1 MFYILCYYSES
12 FLTKWLL
19 RRVKM
24 TQEELDALMS
34 GDVDLDAIDEVE
46 ESEKNV
52 ENEDQVAIDANEYG
66 RVEPTK
72 AWPPPPPNEDNRVVH
87 QLDDVTK
94 ESEEKANEILEE
106 VERLGDYFMNTEE
119 NLGALKEGIESN
131 IELFAKLVEK
141 FPSIQTFAEQKS
153 KNEELLTKI
162 DESLEMMMSGNDATM
177 DIMDKMQFQDIH
189 RQKIERVI
197 NVMRALSNYMNAL
210 FSGKIDD
217 EKRVSSATH
226 IHGDTTTE
234 DVVNEDDIEALLAQF
249 GNK

>member
-1 MFYILCYYSES
+1 
-12 FLTKWLL
+12 
-19 RRVKM
+19 M
-24 TQEELDALMS
+24 TQEELDALMN
-34 GDVDLDAIDEVE
+34 GDLDAMEAEEEASLEDESGE
-46 ESEKNV
+46 ELPVSE
-52 ENEDQVAIDANEYG
+52 NEYG
-66 RVEPTK
+66 KVEASK
-72 AWPPPPPNEDNRVVH
+72 SWPPPPPSDDNKVVH

-106 VERLGDYFMNTEE
+106 VEKLGDFFMNTEE
-119 NLGALKEGIESN
+119 NLNAVKEVVESN
-131 IELFAKLVEK
+131 IELFGKLLAK
-141 FPSIQTFAEQKS
+141 FPTVKTFAEQKS
-153 KNEELLTKI
+153 KNEEVLAKLE
-162 DESLEMMMSGNDATM
+162 ESIEMMMDGNDSTLE
-177 DIMDKMQFQDIH
+177 IMDKMQFQDIH

-210 FSGKIDD
+210 FAGKIDD

>member
-1 MFYILCYYSES
+1 MEK
-12 FLTKWLL
+12 T
-19 RRVKM
+19 M
-24 TQEELDALMS
+24 TQEELDALMN
-34 GDVDLDAIDEVE
+34 GDMDLDSLEEETSE
-46 ESEKNV
+46 ESAADEDTGDDLSTDENTDEK
-52 ENEDQVAIDANEYG
+52 EYG
-66 RVEPTK
+66 KVEASK
-72 AWPPPPPNEDNRVVH
+72 AWPPPPPNDDNKVVH

-106 VERLGDYFMNTEE
+106 VEKLGDYFMNTEE
-119 NLGALKEGIESN
+119 NLNSVKEVLNSN
-131 IELFAKLVEK
+131 IELFDKLIAK
-141 FPSIQTFAEQKS
+141 FPSVKTFAEQKE
-153 KNEELLTKI
+153 KNEEVVAKVE
-162 DESLEMMMSGNDATM
+162 ESLELMMGGNDATM

-210 FSGKIDD
+210 FSGKIEDN
-217 EKRVSSATH
+217 KRVSSATH

>member
-1 MFYILCYYSES
+1 
-12 FLTKWLL
+12 
-19 RRVKM
+19 M
-24 TQEELDALMS
+24 TQEELDALMN
-34 GDVDLDAIDEVE
+34 GDLDAMDDEVDE
-46 ESEKNV
+46 SVAEENETSLESENEEV
-52 ENEDQVAIDANEYG
+52 EKEEYG
-66 RVEPTK
+66 KVEATK
-72 AWPPPPPNEDNRVVH
+72 SWPPPPPSDDNKVVH

-106 VERLGDYFMNTEE
+106 VEKLGDAFMNTEE
-119 NLGALKEGIESN
+119 NLNAIKEVVESN
-131 IELFAKLVEK
+131 IELFEKLHGK
-141 FPSIQTFAEQKS
+141 FPTVETFAAQLE
-153 KNEELLTKI
+153 KNKEIIEKI
-162 DESLEMMMSGNDATM
+162 EDSINAMMDGNDATM

-210 FSGKIDD
+210 FAGKVDD
-217 EKRVSSATH
+217 AKRVSSATH

>member
-1 MFYILCYYSES
+1 
-12 FLTKWLL
+12 
-19 RRVKM
+19 M
-24 TQEELDALMS
+24 TQEELDALMN
-34 GDVDLDAIDEVE
+34 GDLDSMDVE
-46 ESEKNV
+46 EEATSQEEASAKTD
-52 ENEDQVAIDANEYG
+52 ENIKEDEYG
-66 RVEPTK
+66 RVEASK
-72 AWPPPPPNEDNRVVH
+72 SWPPPPPSDDNKVVH

-106 VERLGDYFMNTEE
+106 VEKLGEFFMNAEE
-119 NLGALKEGIESN
+119 SLAEVKSIIESN
-131 IELFAKLVEK
+131 VELFEKLLAK
-141 FPSIQTFAEQKS
+141 FPTVKTFTEQKE
-153 KNEELLTKI
+153 KNQEALERIEESI
-162 DESLEMMMSGNDATM
+162 SMMMDGNDSTLE
-177 DIMDKMQFQDIH
+177 IMDKMQFQDIH

-210 FSGKIDD
+210 FAGKIDD

>member
-1 MFYILCYYSES
+1 
-12 FLTKWLL
+12 
-19 RRVKM
+19 M
-24 TQEELDALMS
+24 TQEELDALMNS
-34 GDVDLDAIDEVE
+34 DLDSIEEEVQE
-46 ESEKNV
+46 ETVSE
-52 ENEDQVAIDANEYG
+52 EDNSSEEYG
-66 RVEPTK
+66 KVEATK
-72 AWPPPPPNEDNRVVH
+72 SWPPPPPSEDNKVVH

-94 ESEEKANEILEE
+94 ESDEKANEILEE
-106 VERLGDYFMNTEE
+106 VEKLGDFFINTEE
-119 NLGALKEGIESN
+119 NLNVVKEVIESN
-131 IELFAKLVEK
+131 IELFDKLINK
-141 FPSIQTFAEQKS
+141 FPSIQSFKTQKE
-153 KNEELLTKI
+153 KNEEVLSKVE
-162 DESLEMMMSGNDATM
+162 DSLNMMMDGNDATM

-210 FSGKIDD
+210 FAGKIDD